1 MNSHKYM
8 VKSLLELART
18 KQDAVFKLQCLLEA
32 IEETAIL
39 IFKIKDNNPKYKD
52 EVMKYIK
59 NEKELY
65 SIYSRVID
73 ETFNYIINGEFDEGL
88 INDVEKAVLR
98 RLDYYED

>member
-1 MNSHKYM
+1 M